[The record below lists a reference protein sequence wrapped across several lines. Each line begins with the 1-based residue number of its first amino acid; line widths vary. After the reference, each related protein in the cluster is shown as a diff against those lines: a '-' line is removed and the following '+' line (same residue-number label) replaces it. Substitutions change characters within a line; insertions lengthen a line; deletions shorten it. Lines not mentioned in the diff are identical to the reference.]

1 MQVKLVMFKN
11 GRRRDI
17 DVPEGITVIGRK
29 EDCGLRVPVNDVSRE
44 HCRVTVGADGVL
56 VKDLGSVNGTYVND
70 KRITEAPLKPGD
82 VIKVGPVMFTVQI
95 DGKPANIISPEE
107 LAAALG
113 SDDSGEIP
121 EMELEALD
129 ELDFDLDEDSGDI
142 PPPPGAKSPAASA
155 ARGGS
160 ATNAAPSGGEEN
172 PLDALEMLGLDDLDE
187 PDKK

>member
-1 MQVKLVMFKN
+1 MQVKLIMFKS

-17 DVPEGITVIGRK
+17 DIPEGITVVGRK

-44 HCRVTVGADGVL
+44 HCRITVGADGVL

-70 KRITEAPLKPGD
+70 KRITESPLKPGD
-82 VIKVGPVMFTVQI
+82 VIKIGPVMFTVQI

-121 EMELEALD
+121 ELELEALD
-129 ELDFDLDEDSGDI
+129 ELDFDLDEDSGEI
-142 PPPPGAKSPAASA
+142 PPPPGAKTPATSA
-155 ARGGS
+155 AKGGK
-160 ATNAAPSGGEEN
+160 AGGAAPAGGEEN